1 MYQILDYLTIYKKP
15 WNDLTDDEKKLFNV
29 FFIHR
34 LLSFSNDLIEL
45 VNYVQI
51 HSNIPKEIE
60 YNIWLNILPNKKLYF
75 NYIKKSKKKNNNETL
90 VSFLSEFFQVSTKEV
105 IEYLPLIPKKDLELL
120 LSNNGFDKKS
130 IKKLLK

>member
-90 VSFLSEFFQVSTKEV
+90 VSFLSEFFQVSTKEI
-105 IEYLPLIPKKDLELL
+105 IEYLPLVPKKDLELL

>member
-15 WNDLTDDEKKLFNV
+15 WNDLTDEEKKLFNV

-34 LLSFSNDLIEL
+34 LLSFSEDLIEL

-51 HSNIPKEIE
+51 HSNIPKDIA
-60 YNIWLNILPNKKLYF
+60 YNMWLNILPNKKLYF
-75 NYIKKSKKKNNNETL
+75 NFIKKSKKNNSNENL
-90 VSFLSEFFQVSTKEV
+90 VSFLSDFFQISTKEIV
-105 IEYLPLIPKKDLELL
+105 EYIPLIPKKDLELL

>member
-15 WNDLTDDEKKLFNV
+15 WNDLTDEEKKLFNV

-34 LLSFSNDLIEL
+34 LLSFSEDLIEL

-51 HSNIPKEIE
+51 RSNIPKDIV
-60 YNIWLNILPNKKLYF
+60 YNMWLNILPNKKLYF
-75 NYIKKSKKKNNNETL
+75 NFIKKSKKNINNENL
-90 VSFLSEFFQVSTKEV
+90 VSFLSDFFQISTKEMM
-105 IEYLPLIPKKDLELL
+105 EYIPLIPKKDLEIL

>member
-15 WNDLTDDEKKLFNV
+15 WDDLTDEEKKLFNV

-34 LLSFSNDLIEL
+34 LLSFSEDLIEL

-51 HSNIPKEIE
+51 HSNIPKDIA
-60 YNIWLNILPNKKLYF
+60 YNMWLNILPNKKLYF
-75 NYIKKSKKKNNNETL
+75 NFIKKSKKNNSNENL
-90 VSFLSEFFQVSTKEV
+90 VSFLSDFFQISTKEIV
-105 IEYLPLIPKKDLELL
+105 EYIPLIPKKDLELL

>member
-90 VSFLSEFFQVSTKEV
+90 VSFLSEFFQVSTKEI